1 MNQFIIL
8 LNFTTPFALMNSSLD
23 IAGIYEIQNISTQE
37 SYIGSS
43 KHVFR
48 RLHDHLVQLT
58 ADNHINKLL
67 QHSWNTHSPSV
78 ITFRILELVDDMS
91 VLFQREIYWIKK
103 KLAIENGFN
112 TRSDQFKNRT
122 LIPLSMERK
131 IELENL
137 QMGSMNETLQQLIKM
152 YGKFNSK

>member
-1 MNQFIIL
+1 
-8 LNFTTPFALMNSSLD
+8 MNSSLD
-23 IAGIYEIQNISTQE
+23 FAGIYEIRNTSTLE

-67 QHSWNTHSPSV
+67 QHSWNTHPHSD
-78 ITFRILELVDDMS
+78 ITFSILELIDDVS
-91 VLFQREIYWIKK
+91 VLLQREIYWIKK
-103 KLAIENGFN
+103 KFTIEKGFN
-112 TRSDQFKNRT
+112 TRSDLFKDRT

-131 IELENL
+131 VEMENL
-137 QMGSMNETLQQLIKM
+137 QMGSMNETLLQLIKI
-152 YGKFNSK
+152 YEKFHQNQ